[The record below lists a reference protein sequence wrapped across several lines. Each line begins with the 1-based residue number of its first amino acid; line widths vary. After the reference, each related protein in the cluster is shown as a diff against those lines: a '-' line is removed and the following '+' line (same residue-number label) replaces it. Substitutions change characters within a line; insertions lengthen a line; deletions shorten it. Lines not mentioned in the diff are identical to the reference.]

1 VAELCGQIAV
11 LFREGKGAVAPVVV
25 PMSTRGTPLDTL
37 AAEVDRLPAVL
48 RADLR
53 SGDWLLVTTRNSVYS
68 LCLLDDGSYSVAG
81 GWFDRNGD
89 SPQRVGVNG
98 CTFGGRAI
106 KSDVVAA
113 PGLFLEFEN
122 RVTTTRIQEA
132 RVLRGDVALSH

>member
-1 VAELCGQIAV
+1 MI
-11 LFREGKGAVAPVVV
+11 REGGSPPRFAMWK
-25 PMSTRGTPLDTL
+25 STSGRPLDAL
-37 AAEVDRLPAVL
+37 AAEADRLPAVL
-48 RADLR
+48 RTDLR

-81 GWFDRNGD
+81 GWFDRSGE

-113 PGLFLEFEN
+113 PGLYLEFEN

-132 RVLRGDVALSH
+132 RVLRTDAQLCH

>member
-1 VAELCGQIAV
+1 
-11 LFREGKGAVAPVVV
+11 
-25 PMSTRGTPLDTL
+25 MSTRGTPLDTL

-68 LCLLDDGSYSVAG
+68 LCLLDDGTYQVAG

-89 SPQRVGVNG
+89 SPQRVCVNG

-122 RVTTTRIQEA
+122 RVTTTRIQQA
-132 RVLRGDVALSH
+132 RVLRGDAALPH